1 MEESAMSRPDELS
14 QDLVGEFVQAAH
26 YSLAKVQALHQ
37 QYPALLNA
45 RWEKYHELAIEAAGD
60 MGQREIAEYLLA
72 HGAPLQVFVA
82 ASLGNNQAVARFLH
96 DDPSFANARG
106 VHGISLC
113 YNAALSGNPEV
124 LELID
129 QAGGHEGVDE
139 ALHAATR
146 FGHTPVVAWLLGHG
160 ATDLTMRNFEEKT
173 PLQVA
178 LDNGYEEI
186 VTLLQQHGAAA

>member
-1 MEESAMSRPDELS
+1 MEEADMSQPDELS

-26 YSLAKVQALHQ
+26 FSLAKVQALHQ
-37 QYPALLNA
+37 DYPALLNA
-45 RWEKYHELAIEAAGD
+45 RWEKYHELALEAAGH

-82 ASLGNNQAVARFLH
+82 ASLGNTQAVSRFLH
-96 DDPSFANARG
+96 DDSSLANARG

-113 YNAALSGNPEV
+113 YHAALSGNIDV

-129 QAGGHEGVDE
+129 QAGGNEGIDE

-146 FGHTPVVAWLLGHG
+146 LGHTPVVAWLLGHG
-160 ATDLTMRNFEEKT
+160 ATNLTIRNFEEKT

-178 LDNGYEEI
+178 QDKGYAEI
-186 VTLLQQHGAAA
+186 VTLLRQHGAET

>member
-14 QDLVGEFVQAAH
+14 QDLVGEFVQASH

-37 QYPALLNA
+37 EYPALLNA
-45 RWEKYHELAIEAAGD
+45 RWEKYHELALEAAGH
-60 MGQREIAEYLLA
+60 MGQREIAEYLLT

-82 ASLGNNQAVARFLH
+82 ASLGNTQAVAHFLH
-96 DDPSFANARG
+96 AEPSLANARG

-113 YNAALSGNPEV
+113 YHAALSGNLDV

-129 QAGGHEGVDE
+129 QAGGHEGRDE

-160 ATDLTMRNFEEKT
+160 ATNLTIRNFEEKT
-173 PLQVA
+173 PIQVA
-178 LDNGYEEI
+178 RDKGFTEI
-186 VTLLQQHGAAA
+186 VTLLRQH